1 MICKYCGSE
10 MKLDDVDYNF
20 KGNQDNYWICDN
32 CGTGCFEKIRYG
44 KSCYKEFYRE
54 GEDV

>member
-1 MICKYCGSE
+1 MQCKNCDAK
-10 MKLDDVDYNF
+10 MRLDDVDYNF